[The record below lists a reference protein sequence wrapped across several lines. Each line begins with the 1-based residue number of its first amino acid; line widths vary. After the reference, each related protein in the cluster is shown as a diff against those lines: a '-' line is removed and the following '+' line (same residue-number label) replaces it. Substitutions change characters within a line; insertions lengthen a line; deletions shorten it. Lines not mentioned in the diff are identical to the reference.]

1 MNQNSFQQEKLNSKK
16 FIESETYIQEL
27 KTKEINHKIKKQAQ
41 LKLKVVIVM
50 LV

>member
-1 MNQNSFQQEKLNSKK
+1 MNQNSFQEEKLNLKK
-16 FIESETYIQEL
+16 FIEMGTYIQEHR
-27 KTKEINHKIKKQAQ
+27 TKEINHKIKKLAP